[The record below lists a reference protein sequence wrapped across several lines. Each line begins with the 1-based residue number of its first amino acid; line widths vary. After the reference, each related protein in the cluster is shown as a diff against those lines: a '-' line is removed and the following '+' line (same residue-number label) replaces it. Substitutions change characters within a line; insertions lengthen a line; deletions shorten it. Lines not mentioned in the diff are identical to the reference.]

1 MQHKSASP
9 KLPVYFMAS
18 FLMVVFLGWVT
29 GASTFASLGNA
40 SLIALFV
47 TLGVAWRRATGAMQ
61 NHASSR
67 RAATRTDKASGGAS

>member
-1 MQHKSASP
+1 MQHNSASP

-18 FLMVVFLGWVT
+18 FLMVLFLGWVT

-47 TLGVAWRRATGAMQ
+47 TLGVAWEARHRRNESRQQPTGRQ
-61 NHASSR
+61 TH
-67 RAATRTDKASGGAS
+67 G

>member
-1 MQHKSASP
+1 MQHKSAAP

-47 TLGVAWRRATGAMQ
+47 TLGVAWEARHRHNSEARQQPTGRQ
-61 NHASSR
+61 TH
-67 RAATRTDKASGGAS
+67 G